1 MAIESILNTVQSY
14 TALEHAK
21 EIFNSNSHRLFWE
34 PEPSID
40 GEEDELARVIS
51 VENSVGRKLPR
62 PQDDALDRERD
73 DFAKNHIRSCSR
85 LGQC

>member
-1 MAIESILNTVQSY
+1 MTIESVLNTVQPY
-14 TALEHAK
+14 TALKHAK
-21 EIFNSNSHRLFWE
+21 EVFNGNSHRLFWE

-51 VENSVGRKLPR
+51 VEDSVGRKLSR

-73 DFAKNHIRSCSR
+73 NFAKNHIRSCSR
-85 LGQC
+85 LGQR